1 MIPSHANGILRIV
14 KAEIDLPWHG
24 LLAWSTSFVDHADL
38 ANLMCTIH
46 AVGTELVA
54 TATSLEGSKRE
65 LQIAHVLIAK
75 VLPILKISWRLLR
88 WMLKY
93 YWAEKSQ
100 NKLTNKKHRPN
111 ISPSRLRRAGGQ
123 ITTQEL

>member
-65 LQIAHVLIAK
+65 LQIAHVLYSQSSANPENFVEIAP
-75 VLPILKISWRLLR
+75 VDVEILL
-88 WMLKY
+88 
-93 YWAEKSQ
+93 
-100 NKLTNKKHRPN
+100 
-111 ISPSRLRRAGGQ
+111 G
-123 ITTQEL
+123 